1 MSHHAPVPKQKT
13 KQDTKQD
20 LKFFSKYDDGIFVMK
35 YMEIWDPC
43 VNMMVQFSSSN
54 INDIRIQYVG
64 SMVFS
69 QHNSCHHGKAT
80 INNHKAMVTITFT
93 CLFSCPLF
101 SFSSCVIYIYI
112 YYFFTIIPLCLFL
125 FPGGVEGKSRSSISK
140 LYDFLVSL
148 GFFF

>member
-1 MSHHAPVPKQKT
+1 MIHHAPVPKQKT

-101 SFSSCVIYIYI
+101 SFSSRVLYIYIYI
-112 YYFFTIIPLCLFL
+112 IFSPSYPSTYFFSQ
-125 FPGGVEGKSRSSISK
+125 VELKERAGLQSASSMI
-140 LYDFLVSL
+140 F
-148 GFFF
+148 

>member
-1 MSHHAPVPKQKT
+1 VIHHAPVPKQKT

-112 YYFFTIIPLCLFL
+112 YIIFSPSYRSAYFFSQ
-125 FPGGVEGKSRSSISK
+125 VELKERAGLQSASSMI
-140 LYDFLVSL
+140 F
-148 GFFF
+148 

>member
-1 MSHHAPVPKQKT
+1 VIHHAPVPKQKT

-80 INNHKAMVTITFT
+80 INNHKAMVE
-93 CLFSCPLF
+93 LKERAGLQSA
-101 SFSSCVIYIYI
+101 SSMI
-112 YYFFTIIPLCLFL
+112 F
-125 FPGGVEGKSRSSISK
+125 
-140 LYDFLVSL
+140 
-148 GFFF
+148 

>member
-1 MSHHAPVPKQKT
+1 MIHHAPVPKQKT

-80 INNHKAMVTITFT
+80 INNHKAMVTITRFIFLSFI
-93 CLFSCPLF
+93 LFFFMCY
-101 SFSSCVIYIYI
+101 IYIYI
-112 YYFFTIIPLCLFL
+112 IFSPSYRSAYFFSQ
-125 FPGGVEGKSRSSISK
+125 VELKERAGLQSASSMI
-140 LYDFLVSL
+140 F
-148 GFFF
+148 

>member
-1 MSHHAPVPKQKT
+1 MIHHAPVPKQKT

-20 LKFFSKYDDGIFVMK
+20 LRFFSKYDDGIFVMK

-101 SFSSCVIYIYI
+101 SFSSRVIYIYI
-112 YYFFTIIPLCLFL
+112 VFSPSYPSAYFFSQ
-125 FPGGVEGKSRSSISK
+125 VELKERAGLQSASPMI
-140 LYDFLVSL
+140 F
-148 GFFF
+148 